1 MEMEFIFTPEADVTR
16 NPQNHMG
23 SYGYEEDQF
32 EEFYADVIANHG
44 EEIVKISKAT
54 AGYFDI
60 TFGSGLTLHAISGQS
75 ITLKPV

>member
-1 MEMEFIFTPEADVTR
+1 MHFSSFKGICQLHGQPTENFRYFSTC
-16 NPQNHMG
+16 
-23 SYGYEEDQF
+23 YL
-32 EEFYADVIANHG
+32 EFYADVIANHG